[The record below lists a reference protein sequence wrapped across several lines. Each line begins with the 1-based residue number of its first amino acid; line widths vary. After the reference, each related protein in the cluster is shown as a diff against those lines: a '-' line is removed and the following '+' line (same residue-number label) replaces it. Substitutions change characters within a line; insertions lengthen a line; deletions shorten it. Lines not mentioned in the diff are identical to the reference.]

1 MTAYPAP
8 LLAEKMDREALD
20 EMLRKW
26 AGKFGVGERKQKEPP
41 PPEDE
46 RDDEREQVF
55 SDNAIQIYCR
65 QFWDWG
71 E

>member
-8 LLAEKMDREALD
+8 LLAEKMDSDALD

-26 AGKFGVGERKQKEPP
+26 AGRFGVREKNPMAPP

-46 RDDEREQVF
+46 HDDERERVM